1 MEPPNAARPMLRYLV
16 PKDEREKECA
26 SLSKRDSVRT
36 WKEVDVEHVP
46 DASPDVDGAA
56 EGEDEVDV
64 DGQQPPEAL
73 YPGDQRFHE
82 RLRRERGEHQE
93 VTHRLHK
100 NHAY

>member
-1 MEPPNAARPMLRYLV
+1 MFSELV
-16 PKDEREKECA
+16 PTDAREKVCA
-26 SLSKRDSVRT
+26 GLSAWGFVRT

-73 YPGDQRFHE
+73 YPGDQRLHE
-82 RLRRERGEHQE
+82 RLRRERGEHKE
-93 VTHRLHK
+93 VTHRLHRCTFWE
-100 NHAY
+100 YVY

>member
-1 MEPPNAARPMLRYLV
+1 MLRDLV
-16 PKDEREKECA
+16 PKGERGKECA
-26 SLSKRDSVRT
+26 SLSARDSVRT

-46 DASPDVDGAA
+46 DASPDIDGAA

-100 NHAY
+100 DYSYYICQLH